1 MSGIIRKF
9 TKQLIISG
17 NLVVSCCM
25 LLLYLLPSAHQTN
38 FWFIN
43 LFALSLPF
51 FILIQAGFLIFW
63 LIVKPK
69 LSIIPVVTFLLCSKL
84 IISLVGFHFPEKDTS
99 VNNSLLRVATWNS
112 HLFNFFEYKGTLD
125 EQMIQKAKDLHAG
138 IFTTQEFVFSL
149 DTASPIT
156 LERVKKKLGFKYV
169 IAANDRAF
177 GVHTNIR
184 TINEKYHP
192 YCLALFTNYPIIR
205 WQKVQSQK
213 DYNHTFLWADLLING
228 DTIRIFNI
236 HLQSMHFAKNDYEF
250 IDNINE
256 QDLDVVQ
263 RNSRNLIRKMKVGY
277 ILRANQ
283 ANDVKAEIE
292 KSPYPVI
299 VCGDMNDVPN
309 SYAYQ
314 TISANLKD
322 AHVEKGWAI
331 GRTFRYLS
339 PTLRIDYILHSKVL
353 QLQQIHIDRTPL
365 SDHSPVIADFN
376 LPQN

>member
-1 MSGIIRKF
+1 MI
-9 TKQLIISG
+9 
-17 NLVVSCCM
+17 
-25 LLLYLLPSAHQTN
+25 
-38 FWFIN
+38 
-43 LFALSLPF
+43 
-51 FILIQAGFLIFW
+51 
-63 LIVKPK
+63 KPK
-69 LSIIPVVTFLLCSKL
+69 LTIIPLVTFLLCGKL
-84 IISLVGFHFPEKDTS
+84 ILNLVGIHYPEKDTS

-125 EQMIQKAKDLHAG
+125 EHMIQKVRNLNAG

-156 LERVKKKLGFKYV
+156 LERVKQKLGFKYV
-169 IAANDRAF
+169 VAANDRAF

-184 TINEKYHP
+184 TKNEKYHP
-192 YCLALFTNYPIIR
+192 YCIALFTNYPIIR
-205 WQKVQSQK
+205 WEKVQSQK
-213 DYNHTFLWADLLING
+213 DYNHTFLWADLLINT

-250 IDNINE
+250 IDNIDE
-256 QDLDVVQ
+256 QDLDVVK
-263 RNSRNLIRKMKVGY
+263 RNSRNLIRKMKVAY

-314 TISANLKD
+314 TISDNLKD

-339 PTLRIDYILHSKVL
+339 PTLRIDYILHSKEL
-353 QLQQIHIDRTPL
+353 QLQQIHLDRTSL